1 METARDEYELRGMLP
16 GLACVEDE
24 SGSCQCQRDG
34 RILQLLGGST
44 SQLFPSSFNLVF
56 WCGVTHCAPPVAN
69 CYNELGVTAREE
81 S

>member
-1 METARDEYELRGMLP
+1 M
-16 GLACVEDE
+16 EDE

-56 WCGVTHCAPPVAN
+56 GVVSRTRTSCSK
-69 CYNELGVTAREE
+69 LLQ
-81 S
+81 

>member
-56 WCGVTHCAPPVAN
+56 GVVSRTRTSCSK
-69 CYNELGVTAREE
+69 LLQ
-81 S
+81 